1 VGFFETSKKNQDLYT
16 YTGVIFNES
25 STGGEMSKF
34 SNRTRGIRGRRERA
48 LERLQK
54 IQTPNAREKK
64 EIEVL
69 AKRVNAWEV
78 KND

>member
-1 VGFFETSKKNQDLYT
+1 
-16 YTGVIFNES
+16 
-25 STGGEMSKF
+25 MSKF